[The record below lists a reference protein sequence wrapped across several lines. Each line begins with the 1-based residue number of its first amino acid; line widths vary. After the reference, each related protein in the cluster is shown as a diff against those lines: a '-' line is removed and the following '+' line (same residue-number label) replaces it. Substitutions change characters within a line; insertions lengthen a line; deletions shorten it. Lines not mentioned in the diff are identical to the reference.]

1 MLALVAAAPCFCRP
15 CPLNPEV
22 ALEAP
27 MPRYRPLAAFG
38 SLLGWF
44 GLVLQ
49 LWYSIRFAEAKGGGA
64 LAGLW
69 LYLGFYTILTNMLVA
84 KALAAASLGPGHG
97 PVVSFFLRPGVQ
109 TAIAMSV
116 IIVSLI
122 YNLMLR
128 QLWHPTGGLLLADL
142 IVHDVM
148 PPLYLLYWWLAVPKH
163 GLQWSQ
169 VLVWQ
174 SYPAGYF
181 FYVMLRGA
189 VDGWYPYPFL
199 DVTALGYLEVL
210 LNAIGVLMAFI
221 AVGMALVALG
231 RWQARR
237 QLAAALRTT

>member
-1 MLALVAAAPCFCRP
+1 
-15 CPLNPEV
+15 
-22 ALEAP
+22 

-38 SLLGWF
+38 SVLGWF

-49 LWYSIRFAEAKGGGA
+49 LWYSIRIMHAKGEGA
-64 LAGLW
+64 LAGVW

-84 KALAAASLGPGHG
+84 KSLAAASLGPEHG
-97 PVVSFFLRPGVQ
+97 PVVRFFLRPGVQ
-109 TAIAMSV
+109 TAIAMS
-116 IIVSLI
+116 ITIVSLI

-142 IVHDVM
+142 IVHDIM
-148 PPLYLLYWWLAVPKH
+148 PPLYLLHWWLAVPKQ

-189 VDGWYPYPFL
+189 IDGWYPYPFFN
-199 DVTALGYLEVL
+199 VTALGYLDVL

-221 AVGMALVALG
+221 AVGVMLVALG

-237 QLAAALRTT
+237 QFAAGLRTA

>member
-1 MLALVAAAPCFCRP
+1 
-15 CPLNPEV
+15 
-22 ALEAP
+22 

-49 LWYSIRFAEAKGGGA
+49 LWYSIRIMQAKGEGA
-64 LAGLW
+64 LAGVW

-84 KALAAASLGPGHG
+84 KALAAAALGPGHG
-97 PVVSFFLRPGVQ
+97 PVVRLFLRPGVQ
-109 TAIAMSV
+109 TAIAMS
-116 IIVSLI
+116 ITIVSLI

-148 PPLYLLYWWLAVPKH
+148 PPLYLLYWWLAVPKQA
-163 GLQWSQ
+163 LQWSQ

-189 VDGWYPYPFL
+189 ADGWYPYPFL
-199 DVTALGYLEVL
+199 DVKTLGYGYVL
-210 LNAIGVLMAFI
+210 INAIVVLMAFI
-221 AVGMALVALG
+221 AIALVLVALG

-237 QLAAALRTT
+237 QLAAALPTA

>member
-1 MLALVAAAPCFCRP
+1 
-15 CPLNPEV
+15 
-22 ALEAP
+22 
-27 MPRYRPLAAFG
+27 MPRYRSLAAVG

-49 LWYSIRFAEAKGGGA
+49 LWYSIQITQAKGEGA
-64 LAGLW
+64 FAGVW

-84 KALAAASLGPGHG
+84 KALAAAALGPGHG
-97 PVVSFFLRPGVQ
+97 PVVRFFIRPGVQ
-109 TAIAMSV
+109 TAIAMS
-116 IIVSLI
+116 ITIVSLI

-142 IVHDVM
+142 IVHDIM
-148 PPLYLLYWWLAVPKH
+148 PPLYLLYWWLAVPKQA
-163 GLQWSQ
+163 LRWSQ

-181 FYVMLRGA
+181 FYVLLRGA

-199 DVTALGYLEVL
+199 DVNTLGYAVVL
-210 LNAIGVLMAFI
+210 LDAIVVLMAFI
-221 AVGMALVALG
+221 AVGLILVALG

-237 QLAAALRTT
+237 QERTPLREA